1 MRVGWP
7 QDLGA
12 QIGLTTL
19 AALILTQILFLALF
33 GAERGLSHVEE
44 QRADIIRQSE
54 RLVGL
59 LPTIPEP
66 ARMDVLS
73 AAGSDRVIFRLGD
86 TPIVAA
92 ETSDG
97 DARMEL
103 GARGGSSFD
112 HLDDGPV
119 TAFARRLGLTP
130 ATLRLSLPM
139 SDGQWL
145 NIEASLER
153 PGAFLPPRLL
163 LGAILSAL
171 AVWIV
176 MRVLVARI
184 TLPLRQLADTADAL
198 DLDRAPPER
207 IETGPSEV
215 KALAKALHSLHAR
228 LVNAVRE
235 RTRILAALGHDLR
248 SPITALRLQ
257 AEFVDEDQL
266 RERIARILDEMQEMT
281 ETTLAYARGLSE
293 AGDKH
298 PSDPFA
304 LVARLAEELNTTVNP
319 VTLGSMPV
327 VTTPLRELPVRRA
340 IRNLIENAQ
349 RYGGKLH
356 ISGELDGSAARIHID
371 DDGPG
376 ISQEDLQRV
385 FSPFERLEASRS
397 RDTGGHGLGLTIARD
412 ILRAQ
417 GGDVE
422 LSNRAG
428 GGLRAT
434 VTLPVSSGSDAH

>member
-7 QDLGA
+7 RDLSA

-19 AALILTQILFLALF
+19 AALIFTQILFLALF

-44 QRADIIRQSE
+44 QRADIVRQGQ

-66 ARMDVLS
+66 ARNDVLS
-73 AAGSDRVIFRLGD
+73 AAGSERVIFRLSD
-86 TPIVAA
+86 TPTVVAG
-92 ETSDG
+92 TSDE

-103 GARGGSSFD
+103 EARGGSVE
-112 HLDDGPV
+112 HPGYEPV
-119 TAFARRLGLTP
+119 TAFARRTGLIP
-130 ATLRLSLPM
+130 AILRLSLPT

-153 PGAFLPPRLL
+153 PGAFMPPRLL

-176 MRVLVARI
+176 MRFLVARI
-184 TLPLRQLADTADAL
+184 TLPLRQLAGTADAL
-198 DLDRAPPER
+198 DLDRGPPER

-215 KALAKALHSLHAR
+215 KVLAKALHSLHAR
-228 LVNAVRE
+228 LVNAVHE

-293 AGDKH
+293 AGDKR

-304 LVARLAEELNTTVNP
+304 LVAHLAGELNTTANP

-340 IRNLIENAQ
+340 VRNLIENAQ
-349 RYGGKLH
+349 RYGGNVH
-356 ISGELDGSAARIHID
+356 ISGELDGSIARIHID

-376 ISQEDLQRV
+376 IPLEDLQRV

-422 LSNRAG
+422 LANRAE

-434 VTLPVSSGSDAH
+434 VTLPVDAGSEAV

>member
-1 MRVGWP
+1 MSVGWP
-7 QDLGA
+7 RDLSA

-19 AALILTQILFLALF
+19 AALIFTQILFLALF
-33 GAERGLSHVEE
+33 GAERGLSHMEE
-44 QRADIIRQSE
+44 QRADIVRQGQ

-66 ARMDVLS
+66 ARNDVLS
-73 AAGSDRVIFRLGD
+73 AAGSERVIFRLND
-86 TPIVAA
+86 TPTVVAG
-92 ETSDG
+92 TSDE

-103 GARGGSSFD
+103 GARGGSVE
-112 HLDDGPV
+112 HPGYEPV
-119 TAFARRLGLTP
+119 TAFARRIGLIP
-130 ATLRLSLPM
+130 AILRLSLPT

-153 PGAFLPPRLL
+153 PGAFMPPRLL

-176 MRVLVARI
+176 MRFLVARI
-184 TLPLRQLADTADAL
+184 TLPLRQLAGTADAL
-198 DLDRAPPER
+198 DLDRGPPER

-215 KALAKALHSLHAR
+215 KVLAKVLHSLHAR

-235 RTRILAALGHDLR
+235 RTQILAALGHDLR

-257 AEFVDEDQL
+257 AEFIDEDQL

-293 AGDKH
+293 AGDKR

-304 LVARLAEELNTTVNP
+304 LVARLAEELNTTASP
-319 VTLGSMPV
+319 VMLGSMPV
-327 VTTPLRELPVRRA
+327 ITTPLRELPMRRA
-340 IRNLIENAQ
+340 VRNLIENAQ
-349 RYGGKLH
+349 RYGEKVH
-356 ISGELDGSAARIHID
+356 VSGELDGSIARIHID

-376 ISQEDLQRV
+376 IPLEDLQRV
-385 FSPFERLEASRS
+385 FSPFERLETSRS

-422 LSNRAG
+422 LANRAE

-434 VTLPVSSGSDAH
+434 VILPIADGSENP

>member
-7 QDLGA
+7 RDLSA

-19 AALILTQILFLALF
+19 AALIFTQILFLALF

-44 QRADIIRQSE
+44 QRADIVRQGQ

-66 ARMDVLS
+66 ARNDVLS
-73 AAGSDRVIFRLGD
+73 AAGSERVIFRLSD
-86 TPIVAA
+86 TPTVVAG
-92 ETSDG
+92 TSDE

-103 GARGGSSFD
+103 GARGGSVE
-112 HLDDGPV
+112 HPGYEPV
-119 TAFARRLGLTP
+119 TAFARRIGLIP
-130 ATLRLSLPM
+130 AILRLSLPT

-153 PGAFLPPRLL
+153 PGAFMPPRLL

-176 MRVLVARI
+176 MRFLVARI
-184 TLPLRQLADTADAL
+184 TLPLRQLAGTADTL
-198 DLDRAPPER
+198 DLDRGPPER

-215 KALAKALHSLHAR
+215 KVLAKALHSLHAR

-257 AEFVDEDQL
+257 AEFIDEDQL

-281 ETTLAYARGLSE
+281 ETALAYARGLSE
-293 AGDKH
+293 AGDKR

-304 LVARLAEELNTTVNP
+304 LVAHLAGELNTTANP

-340 IRNLIENAQ
+340 VRNLIENAQ
-349 RYGGKLH
+349 RYGGKVH
-356 ISGELDGSAARIHID
+356 ISGELDGPIARIHID

-376 ISQEDLQRV
+376 IPLQDLQRV

-422 LSNRAG
+422 LSNRAE

-434 VTLPVSSGSDAH
+434 VTLPVDPGSDTP

>member
-1 MRVGWP
+1 MSVGWP
-7 QDLGA
+7 RDLSA

-19 AALILTQILFLALF
+19 AALIFTQILFLALF

-44 QRADIIRQSE
+44 QRADIARQGQ
-54 RLVGL
+54 RLIGL

-86 TPIVAA
+86 TPTVATV
-92 ETSDG
+92 TSDQ

-103 GARGGSSFD
+103 GARSGSVE
-112 HLDDGPV
+112 HPGYEPV
-119 TAFARRLGLTP
+119 TAFARRIGLTP
-130 ATLRLSLPM
+130 AILRLSLPM

-176 MRVLVARI
+176 MRFLVARI

-198 DLDRAPPER
+198 DLDRGPPER

-215 KALAKALHSLHAR
+215 KVLAKALHSLHAR
-228 LVNAVRE
+228 LVNAVHE

-257 AEFVDEDQL
+257 AEFIDEDQL

-293 AGDKH
+293 AGDKR

-304 LVARLAEELNTTVNP
+304 LVARLAEELNTTASP
-319 VTLGSMPV
+319 VMLGSMPV
-327 VTTPLRELPVRRA
+327 ITTPLRELPMRRA
-340 IRNLIENAQ
+340 VRNLIENAQ
-349 RYGGKLH
+349 RYGGKVH
-356 ISGELDGSAARIHID
+356 ISGELDGSIARIHID

-376 ISQEDLQRV
+376 IPPQDLQRV

-417 GGDVE
+417 GGDVT
-422 LSNRAG
+422 LLNRAE

-434 VTLPVSSGSDAH
+434 VILPIADGSENP

>member
-1 MRVGWP
+1 MSIGWP
-7 QDLGA
+7 KDLSA
-12 QIGLTTL
+12 QLGLTTL
-19 AALILTQILFLALF
+19 AALIFTQILFLALF

-44 QRADIIRQSE
+44 QRADIVRQGE

-59 LPTIPEP
+59 LPKIPEP

-73 AAGSDRVIFRLGD
+73 AAGSERVIFRLGD

-92 ETSDG
+92 VTSDG
-97 DARMEL
+97 DTRMEL
-103 GARGGSSFD
+103 GARSGSVG
-112 HLDDGPV
+112 HHGYEPV
-119 TAFARRLGLTP
+119 TAFARRIGLIP
-130 ATLRLSLPM
+130 AILRLSLPV
-139 SDGQWL
+139 SDGRWL

-176 MRVLVARI
+176 MRFLVARI

-215 KALAKALHSLHAR
+215 KVLAKALHSLHAR

-257 AEFVDEDQL
+257 AEFIDEDQL

-293 AGDKH
+293 AGDKR

-304 LVARLAEELNTTVNP
+304 LVAHLAGELNTTANP

-327 VTTPLRELPVRRA
+327 VTMPLRELPVRRA
-340 IRNLIENAQ
+340 VRNLIENAQ
-349 RYGGKLH
+349 RYGGKVH
-356 ISGELDGSAARIHID
+356 ISGELDGSIARIHID

-376 ISQEDLQRV
+376 IPLQDLQRV
-385 FSPFERLEASRS
+385 FSPFERLETSRS

-422 LSNRAG
+422 LANRAE

-434 VTLPVSSGSDAH
+434 VVLPVDPGSDTP

>member
-7 QDLGA
+7 RDLSA
-12 QIGLTTL
+12 QIGLSTI
-19 AALILTQILFLALF
+19 AALIFTQILFLALF

-44 QRADIIRQSE
+44 QRADIVRQGQ

-59 LPTIPEP
+59 LPKIPEP
-66 ARMDVLS
+66 ARNDVLS
-73 AAGSDRVIFRLGD
+73 AAGSEGVMFRLSD
-86 TPIVAA
+86 TPIVVAV
-92 ETSDG
+92 TSDG
-97 DARMEL
+97 NVRTEL
-103 GARGGSSFD
+103 AARGGSSFD
-112 HLDDGPV
+112 HIDDGPV
-119 TAFARRLGLTP
+119 KALARRIGLTP
-130 ATLRLSLPM
+130 ATLRLSLPT
-139 SDGQWL
+139 SNGQWL

-171 AVWIV
+171 AVWVV
-176 MRVLVARI
+176 MRFMVSRI
-184 TLPLRQLADTADAL
+184 TLPLRQLAETADDL
-198 DLDRAPPER
+198 DLDRNPTKR
-207 IETGPSEV
+207 NETGPSEV
-215 KALAKALHSLHAR
+215 KVLAKALHSLHAR
-228 LVNAVRE
+228 LVNAVRG

-266 RERIARILDEMQEMT
+266 RERITRILDEMQEMT

-293 AGDKH
+293 AGDKR

-304 LVARLAEELNTTVNP
+304 LVAHLAAELATTAKP

-327 VTTPLRELPVRRA
+327 VTIPLRELPVRRA
-340 IRNLIENAQ
+340 VRNLIENAQ
-349 RYGGKLH
+349 RYGGKVH
-356 ISGELDGSAARIHID
+356 ISGELDRSIARIHID

-376 ISQEDLQRV
+376 IPLEDLQRV

-422 LSNRAG
+422 LANRAE

>member
-1 MRVGWP
+1 MSIGWP
-7 QDLGA
+7 KDLSA

-19 AALILTQILFLALF
+19 AALIFTQILFLALF

-44 QRADIIRQSE
+44 QRADIVRQGE
-54 RLVGL
+54 RLVWL
-59 LPTIPEP
+59 LPKIPEP
-66 ARMDVLS
+66 ERKDVLS
-73 AAGSDRVIFRLGD
+73 AAGSDRVIFRLAD
-86 TPIVAA
+86 TPNVAA
-92 ETSDG
+92 VASDG

-103 GARGGSSFD
+103 GARRGSSFD

-119 TAFARRLGLTP
+119 TAFARRIGLTP
-130 ATLRLSLPM
+130 ATLRLSLPV
-139 SDGQWL
+139 SDGRWL

-176 MRVLVARI
+176 MRFLVARI

-198 DLDRAPPER
+198 DLDRGPPER

-215 KALAKALHSLHAR
+215 KVLAKALHSLHAR

-293 AGDKH
+293 AGDKR

-304 LVARLAEELNTTVNP
+304 LVARLAEELNTTASP

-340 IRNLIENAQ
+340 VRNLIENAQ
-349 RYGGKLH
+349 RYGDKVH
-356 ISGELDGSAARIHID
+356 ISGELNGSIARIHVD

-376 ISQEDLQRV
+376 IPLEDLQRV
-385 FSPFERLEASRS
+385 FSPFERLEKSRS

-422 LSNRAG
+422 LLNREE

-434 VTLPVSSGSDAH
+434 VTLPLSSGSDAQ

>member
-7 QDLGA
+7 RDLSA

-19 AALILTQILFLALF
+19 AALIFTQILFLALF

-44 QRADIIRQSE
+44 QRADIVRQGQ

-66 ARMDVLS
+66 ARNDVLS
-73 AAGSDRVIFRLGD
+73 AAGSERVIFRLSD
-86 TPIVAA
+86 TPTVVAG
-92 ETSDG
+92 TSDE

-103 GARGGSSFD
+103 GARGGSVE
-112 HLDDGPV
+112 HPGYEPV
-119 TAFARRLGLTP
+119 AAFARRIGLIP
-130 ATLRLSLPM
+130 AILRLSLPT

-153 PGAFLPPRLL
+153 PGAFMPPRLL

-176 MRVLVARI
+176 MRFLVARI
-184 TLPLRQLADTADAL
+184 TLPLRQLAGTADAL
-198 DLDRAPPER
+198 DLDRGPPER

-215 KALAKALHSLHAR
+215 KVLAKALHSLHAR
-228 LVNAVRE
+228 LVNAVHE

-266 RERIARILDEMQEMT
+266 RERITRILDEMQEMT

-293 AGDKH
+293 TGDKRS
-298 PSDPFA
+298 SDPFA
-304 LVARLAEELNTTVNP
+304 LVARLAEELNTTASP

-340 IRNLIENAQ
+340 VRNLIENAQ
-349 RYGGKLH
+349 RYGEKVH
-356 ISGELDGSAARIHID
+356 VSGELDGSIARIHID

-376 ISQEDLQRV
+376 IPPQDLQRV

-417 GGDVE
+417 GGDVT
-422 LSNRAG
+422 LLNRAE

-434 VTLPVSSGSDAH
+434 VILPIADGSENP

>member
-7 QDLGA
+7 RDLSA

-19 AALILTQILFLALF
+19 AALIFTQILFLALF

-44 QRADIIRQSE
+44 QRADIVRQGQ

-66 ARMDVLS
+66 ARNDVLS
-73 AAGSDRVIFRLGD
+73 AAGSERVIFRLSD
-86 TPIVAA
+86 TPTVVAG
-92 ETSDG
+92 TSDE

-103 GARGGSSFD
+103 EARGGSVE
-112 HLDDGPV
+112 HPGYEPV
-119 TAFARRLGLTP
+119 TAFARRIGLIP
-130 ATLRLSLPM
+130 AILRLSLPT

-153 PGAFLPPRLL
+153 PGAFMPPRLL

-176 MRVLVARI
+176 MRFLVARI
-184 TLPLRQLADTADAL
+184 TLPLRQLAGTADAL
-198 DLDRAPPER
+198 DLDRGPPER

-215 KALAKALHSLHAR
+215 KVLAKALHSLHAR
-228 LVNAVRE
+228 LVNAVHE

-266 RERIARILDEMQEMT
+266 HERITRILDGMQEMT

-293 AGDKH
+293 AGDKRS
-298 PSDPFA
+298 SDPFA
-304 LVARLAEELNTTVNP
+304 LVARLAEELNTTASP

-340 IRNLIENAQ
+340 VRNLIENAQ
-349 RYGGKLH
+349 RYGGKVH
-356 ISGELDGSAARIHID
+356 ITGELDGSIARIHID

-376 ISQEDLQRV
+376 IPMEDLQRV

-412 ILRAQ
+412 IMRAQ
-417 GGDVE
+417 GGDVT
-422 LSNRAG
+422 LLNRAE

-434 VTLPVSSGSDAH
+434 VILTIADGSENP

>member
-1 MRVGWP
+1 MNIGWP
-7 QDLGA
+7 KDLSA
-12 QIGLTTL
+12 RIGLTTL

-44 QRADIIRQSE
+44 QKADIMRQGE
-54 RLVGL
+54 RLAGL
-59 LPTIPEP
+59 LPKIPEA

-73 AAGSDRVIFRLGD
+73 AAGSERLVFMLSGTPMVI
-86 TPIVAA
+86 A
-92 ETSDG
+92 TSDG
-97 DARMEL
+97 DGRMEL
-103 GARGGSSFD
+103 AARSSSVE
-112 HLDDGPV
+112 HPGYEPLA
-119 TAFARRLGLTP
+119 AFARRIGLSP
-130 ATLRLSLPM
+130 ATLRLSLPT

-176 MRVLVARI
+176 MRFLVARI

-198 DLDRAPPER
+198 DLDRNPPEC

-215 KALAKALHSLHAR
+215 KVLAKALHSLHAR

-266 RERIARILDEMQEMT
+266 RERITRILDEMQEMT

-293 AGDKH
+293 AGDKR

-304 LVARLAEELNTTVNP
+304 LVARLAGELNTTASP

-327 VTTPLRELPVRRA
+327 VTMPLRELPVRRA
-340 IRNLIENAQ
+340 VRNLIENAQ
-349 RYGGKLH
+349 RYGGKVH
-356 ISGELDGSAARIHID
+356 ITGELDGSSARIHID

-376 ISQEDLQRV
+376 IPMEDLQRV

-412 ILRAQ
+412 IMRAQ

-422 LSNRAG
+422 LANRAE

-434 VTLPVSSGSDAH
+434 VSMPIAIGSDAF

>member
-1 MRVGWP
+1 MNIGWP
-7 QDLGA
+7 RDLSA

-19 AALILTQILFLALF
+19 AALIFTQILFLALF
-33 GAERGLSHVEE
+33 GAERGLSHMEE
-44 QRADIIRQSE
+44 QRADIVRQGQ

-66 ARMDVLS
+66 ARNDVLS
-73 AAGSDRVIFRLGD
+73 AAGSERVIFRLSD
-86 TPIVAA
+86 TPTVVAG
-92 ETSDG
+92 TSDE

-103 GARGGSSFD
+103 GARSGSVE
-112 HLDDGPV
+112 HPGYEPV
-119 TAFARRLGLTP
+119 TAFARRIGLTP
-130 ATLRLSLPM
+130 AILRLSLPM

-176 MRVLVARI
+176 MRFLVARI

-198 DLDRAPPER
+198 DLDRGPPER

-215 KALAKALHSLHAR
+215 KVLAKALHSLHAR

-235 RTRILAALGHDLR
+235 RTQILAALGHDLR

-257 AEFVDEDQL
+257 AEFIDEDQL

-293 AGDKH
+293 AGDKR

-304 LVARLAEELNTTVNP
+304 LVARLAEELNTTASP
-319 VTLGSMPV
+319 VMLGSMPV
-327 VTTPLRELPVRRA
+327 ITTPLRELPMRRA
-340 IRNLIENAQ
+340 VRNLIENAQ
-349 RYGGKLH
+349 RYGGKVH
-356 ISGELDGSAARIHID
+356 ISGELDGSIARIHID

-376 ISQEDLQRV
+376 IPLEDLQRV
-385 FSPFERLEASRS
+385 FSPFERLETSRS

-417 GGDVE
+417 GGDVT
-422 LSNRAG
+422 LLNRAE

-434 VTLPVSSGSDAH
+434 VILPIADGSENP

>member
-7 QDLGA
+7 RDLSA

-19 AALILTQILFLALF
+19 AALIFTQILFLALF

-44 QRADIIRQSE
+44 QRADIVRQGQ

-66 ARMDVLS
+66 ARNDVLS
-73 AAGSDRVIFRLGD
+73 AAGSERVIFRLSD
-86 TPIVAA
+86 TPTVVAG
-92 ETSDG
+92 TSDE

-103 GARGGSSFD
+103 GARGGSVE
-112 HLDDGPV
+112 HPGYEPV
-119 TAFARRLGLTP
+119 TEFARRMGLIP
-130 ATLRLSLPM
+130 AILHLSLPT

-153 PGAFLPPRLL
+153 PGAFMPPRLL

-176 MRVLVARI
+176 MRFLVARI
-184 TLPLRQLADTADAL
+184 TLPLRQLAGTADAL
-198 DLDRAPPER
+198 DLDRGPPER

-215 KALAKALHSLHAR
+215 KVLAKALHSLHAR
-228 LVNAVRE
+228 LVNAVHE

-266 RERIARILDEMQEMT
+266 RERITRILDEMQEMT

-293 AGDKH
+293 AGDKRS
-298 PSDPFA
+298 SDPFA
-304 LVARLAEELNTTVNP
+304 LVARLAGELNTTASP

-340 IRNLIENAQ
+340 VRNLIENAQ
-349 RYGGKLH
+349 RYGEKVH
-356 ISGELDGSAARIHID
+356 VSGELDGSIARIHID

-376 ISQEDLQRV
+376 IPPQDLQRV

-412 ILRAQ
+412 IMRAQ
-417 GGDVE
+417 GGDVT
-422 LSNRAG
+422 LLNRAE

-434 VTLPVSSGSDAH
+434 VILPMADGSENP

>member
-7 QDLGA
+7 RDLSA

-19 AALILTQILFLALF
+19 AALIFTQILFLALF

-44 QRADIIRQSE
+44 QRADIVRQGQ

-66 ARMDVLS
+66 ARNDVLS
-73 AAGSDRVIFRLGD
+73 AAGSERVIFRLND
-86 TPIVAA
+86 TPTVVAG
-92 ETSDG
+92 TSDE

-103 GARGGSSFD
+103 GARGGSVE
-112 HLDDGPV
+112 HPGYEPV
-119 TAFARRLGLTP
+119 TAFARRIGLIP
-130 ATLRLSLPM
+130 AILRLSLPT

-153 PGAFLPPRLL
+153 PGAFMPPRLL

-176 MRVLVARI
+176 MRFLVARI
-184 TLPLRQLADTADAL
+184 TLPLRQLAGTADAL
-198 DLDRAPPER
+198 DLDRGPPER

-215 KALAKALHSLHAR
+215 KVLAKALHSLHAR
-228 LVNAVRE
+228 LVNAVHE

-266 RERIARILDEMQEMT
+266 RERITRILDEMQEMT

-293 AGDKH
+293 AGDKRS
-298 PSDPFA
+298 SDPFA
-304 LVARLAEELNTTVNP
+304 LVARLAEELNTTASP

-340 IRNLIENAQ
+340 VRNLIENAQ
-349 RYGGKLH
+349 RYGEKVH
-356 ISGELDGSAARIHID
+356 VSGELDGSIARIHID

-376 ISQEDLQRV
+376 IPPQDLQRV

-417 GGDVE
+417 GGDVT
-422 LSNRAG
+422 LLNRAE

-434 VTLPVSSGSDAH
+434 VILPIADGSENP

>member
-1 MRVGWP
+1 MNIGWP
-7 QDLGA
+7 KDLSA
-12 QIGLTTL
+12 RIGLTTL

-44 QRADIIRQSE
+44 QKADIMRQGE
-54 RLVGL
+54 RLAGL
-59 LPTIPEP
+59 LPKIPEP

-73 AAGSDRVIFRLGD
+73 AAGSERLVFMLSG
-86 TPIVAA
+86 TPIVIA
-92 ETSDG
+92 TSDG
-97 DARMEL
+97 DGRMEL
-103 GARGGSSFD
+103 AARSSSVE
-112 HLDDGPV
+112 HPGYEPLA
-119 TAFARRLGLTP
+119 AFARRIGLSP
-130 ATLRLSLPM
+130 ATLRLSLPT

-176 MRVLVARI
+176 MRFLVARI
-184 TLPLRQLADTADAL
+184 TLPLRQLADTTDAL
-198 DLDRAPPER
+198 DLDRNPPKR

-215 KALAKALHSLHAR
+215 KVLAKALHSLHAR

-266 RERIARILDEMQEMT
+266 RERITRILDEMQEMT

-293 AGDKH
+293 TGDKR

-304 LVARLAEELNTTVNP
+304 LVARLAGELNTTASP

-340 IRNLIENAQ
+340 VRNLIENAQ
-349 RYGGKLH
+349 RYGGKVH
-356 ISGELDGSAARIHID
+356 ITGELDGSIARIHID

-376 ISQEDLQRV
+376 IPMEDLQRV

-412 ILRAQ
+412 IMRAQ

-422 LSNRAG
+422 LANRAE

-434 VTLPVSSGSDAH
+434 VSMPIAIGSDAF

>member
-1 MRVGWP
+1 
-7 QDLGA
+7 
-12 QIGLTTL
+12 
-19 AALILTQILFLALF
+19 
-33 GAERGLSHVEE
+33 
-44 QRADIIRQSE
+44 
-54 RLVGL
+54 
-59 LPTIPEP
+59 
-66 ARMDVLS
+66 
-73 AAGSDRVIFRLGD
+73 
-86 TPIVAA
+86 
-92 ETSDG
+92 
-97 DARMEL
+97 MEL
-103 GARGGSSFD
+103 AARGGSVEHSGYEP
-112 HLDDGPV
+112 LA
-119 TAFARRLGLTP
+119 AFARQIGLTP
-130 ATLRLSLPM
+130 ATLRLSLPT

-176 MRVLVARI
+176 MRFLVARI
-184 TLPLRQLADTADAL
+184 TLPLRQLAETADAL
-198 DLDRAPPER
+198 DLDRNPPER

-215 KALAKALHSLHAR
+215 KVLAKALHSLHSR

-266 RERIARILDEMQEMT
+266 RERITRILDEMQEMT

-293 AGDKH
+293 AGDKR

-304 LVARLAEELNTTVNP
+304 LVARLAGELNTTAAP

-327 VTTPLRELPVRRA
+327 ITTPLRELPVRRA

-349 RYGGKLH
+349 RYGGKVH
-356 ISGELDGSAARIHID
+356 ITGELDGPIARIHID

-376 ISQEDLQRV
+376 IPREDLQRV

-412 ILRAQ
+412 IMRAQ

-422 LSNRAG
+422 LANRAE

-434 VTLPVSSGSDAH
+434 VTLPVDPGSDTP

>member
-1 MRVGWP
+1 MRVVWP
-7 QDLGA
+7 RDLSA

-19 AALILTQILFLALF
+19 AALIFTQILFLALF
-33 GAERGLSHVEE
+33 GAERGLSHLEE
-44 QRADIIRQSE
+44 QRSDIIRQGE

-73 AAGSDRVIFRLGD
+73 AAGSERVIFRLSD
-86 TPIVAA
+86 TPTVVAV
-92 ETSDG
+92 TSDG

-103 GARGGSSFD
+103 GARGSSSFNQ
-112 HLDDGPV
+112 LDDGPV
-119 TAFARRLGLTP
+119 TAFARRIGLTP
-130 ATLRLSLPM
+130 ATLHVSLPT

-145 NIEASLER
+145 NIEGFLER

-171 AVWIV
+171 AVWIA
-176 MRVLVARI
+176 MRFLVARI
-184 TLPLRQLADTADAL
+184 TLPLRQLAETADAL
-198 DLDRAPPER
+198 DLDQNPPER
-207 IETGPSEV
+207 SETGPSEV
-215 KALAKALHSLHAR
+215 KVLAKALHSLHAR

-293 AGDKH
+293 AGDKR

-304 LVARLAEELNTTVNP
+304 LVARLAEELNTTATT

-340 IRNLIENAQ
+340 VRNLIENAQ
-349 RYGGKLH
+349 RYGGKVH
-356 ISGELDGSAARIHID
+356 ISGELDGSTARIHID

-376 ISQEDLQRV
+376 IPPEDLQRV

-417 GGDVE
+417 GGEVE
-422 LSNRAG
+422 LTNRAE

-434 VTLPVSSGSDAH
+434 VVLPVDTGSQAV

>member
-1 MRVGWP
+1 MSVGWP
-7 QDLGA
+7 KDLSA
-12 QIGLTTL
+12 RIGLTTL
-19 AALILTQILFLALF
+19 AALIFTQILFLALF

-44 QRADIIRQSE
+44 QRAEIIRQGE

-73 AAGSDRVIFRLGD
+73 AAGSDRLVFRLSD
-86 TPIVAA
+86 APIVAA
-92 ETSDG
+92 VTSDG

-103 GARGGSSFD
+103 GARRSSSFD
-112 HLDDGPV
+112 HRDDGPM
-119 TAFARRLGLTP
+119 TALARRIGLIP
-130 ATLRLSLPM
+130 ATLRLSLPT

-184 TLPLRQLADTADAL
+184 TLPLRQLADTANAL
-198 DLDRAPPER
+198 DLDRGPPER

-215 KALAKALHSLHAR
+215 KVLAKALHSLHAR

-293 AGDKH
+293 AGDKRL
-298 PSDPFA
+298 SDPFA
-304 LVARLAEELNTTVNP
+304 LVARLAEELNTTASP
-319 VTLGSMPV
+319 VTLGRMSV
-327 VTTPLRELPVRRA
+327 VTMPLRELPVRRA
-340 IRNLIENAQ
+340 IRNLIENGQ
-349 RYGGKLH
+349 RYGGKVH
-356 ISGELDGSAARIHID
+356 ISGELNGSIARIHID

-376 ISQEDLQRV
+376 IPLDDLQRV
-385 FSPFERLEASRS
+385 FNPFERLEASRS

-412 ILRAQ
+412 ILRGQ

-422 LSNRAG
+422 LTNRAE

-434 VTLPVSSGSDAH
+434 VTLPVGAGSEAV